1 MPGLYLIINKLKLLL
16 LIFSFFTSAYSQT
29 DWVRWEKSDPDYKI
43 SAETIQRQYDLSIGS
58 ISDIVLKPV
67 INAYWFFISD
77 VDGDNCPFYP
87 SCSGFLFA
95 SIKQTN
101 IFQGTLMFFDRF
113 TRDTNIFGRTSRYP
127 LYDKH
132 HFYDPVD
139 LYTLDKDRIKII
151 PAGTQFKDSR

>member
-1 MPGLYLIINKLKLLL
+1 LIINKLKLLL
-16 LIFSFFTSAYSQT
+16 LIFFLSIIAHSQT

-43 SAETIQRQYDLSIGS
+43 PSETIKRQYDLSIQS
-58 ISDIVLKPV
+58 IGDVVLKPV

-87 SCSGFLFA
+87 SCSSFLFT

-113 TRDTNIFGRTSRYP
+113 TRDTNIFERSSHYP
-127 LYDKH
+127 FYGKY

-139 LYTLDKDRIKII
+139 LYILDEYLIKII
-151 PAGTQFKDSR
+151 PAGTQVKNIK